1 MYTRW
6 LTFLKNKK
14 VVLGSGSARRKELLS
29 ELGINFTVHKSE
41 FPENLQKEG
50 VEPKKY
56 VENTCFG
63 KFNYFLS
70 HQKLENCDI
79 LITADSIVEF
89 KNKILEKPKSK
100 DECRQWF
107 KEYSENKTIYHT
119 YMIIGIIENGKCTY
133 KKHFLTTTYVYFDK
147 LSDDCIEDY
156 INTSDP
162 YDKAGGLGVGSK
174 AKTFITGIKGDYY
187 NALGFPVNAFV
198 KNFNE
203 LLEEVYGQ
211 SK

>member
-6 LTFLKNKK
+6 LPFLKNKK
-14 VVLGSGSARRKELLS
+14 VVLGSGSPRRKELLS

-50 VEPKKY
+50 VEPKIY
-56 VENTCFG
+56 VENTCLG

-107 KEYSENKTIYHT
+107 KEYSGNKVIAYT
-119 YMIIGIIENGKCTY
+119 YMVVGIIESGKCI
-133 KKHFLTTTYVYFDK
+133 KKKQFLTTTYVCFDE
-147 LSDDCIEDY
+147 LSDDYIEDY
-156 INTSDP
+156 INTEEP
-162 YDKAGGLGVGSK
+162 YDKAGGFGIQGK
-174 AKTFITGIKGDYY
+174 AKTLITGIEGDFY
-187 NALGFPVNAFV
+187 NIIGFPVNSFV
-198 KNFNE
+198 KNLNE
-203 LLEEVYGQ
+203 LLKEVYG
-211 SK
+211 KP

>member
-1 MYTRW
+1 MYTKW
-6 LTFLKNKK
+6 LPFLKNKK
-14 VVLGSGSARRKELLS
+14 VVLGSGSPRRKELLS

-56 VENTCFG
+56 VENTCLG

-89 KNKILEKPKSK
+89 KNKIIEKPKSK

-107 KEYSENKTIYHT
+107 KEYSGNKVIAYT
-119 YMIIGIIENGKCTY
+119 YMVVGVIENGKCVN
-133 KKHFLTTTYVYFDK
+133 KKQFLTTTYVCFDK
-147 LSDDCIEDY
+147 LSDECIEDY
-156 INTSDP
+156 ISTDEP
-162 YDKAGGLGVGSK
+162 YDKAGGFGIQAK
-174 AKTFITGIKGDYY
+174 AKTLITGIEGDFY
-187 NALGFPVNAFV
+187 NVIGFPVNAFV
-198 KNFNE
+198 KNLNQ
-203 LLEEVYGQ
+203 LLEEVYG
-211 SK
+211 KP